1 MHRISILSVS
11 DEMFEKLHDSYG
23 FYGQALIPAG
33 CYINQAEDVQTV
45 AVQAVLIARADLD
58 ADIVYNMTA
67 ALFDNLPELAQGHAK
82 GQEISLEGALVGV
95 SLVTSGAEVSSRKGC
110 SELEVQHGSG
120 QEYRPL

>member
-95 SLVTSGAEVSSRKGC
+95 STPLHPGAEKYFKEKGV
-110 SELEVQHGSG
+110 LN
-120 QEYRPL
+120 